1 MSQVPPLDVGDLRG
15 LFGGSLTL
23 SGMMQIGLARVTLG
37 DDPAPPDAMVRTK
50 GVDADHK
57 QRLVDFYDALA
68 EQRDRYRNRNLY
80 YHRQLLR
87 YFQFIIPQGRRVL
100 EVGCADGELLRQ
112 LAPSYGLGIDASP
125 AMIRVARQRGT
136 ETQGDL
142 HFEHVD
148 VESTTFSEKFDFIV
162 MSDVLGCLSDIQQAF
177 ENLRSACHEHTRIVI
192 NYHRIIWDPVFR
204 VAQALRLKAPQMH
217 TNWLS
222 SSDISNLAR
231 LAGFEVVRMSRY
243 MLAPKYVP
251 ILSDFANRYLAPLP
265 VFNALGLLRFVVLR
279 MVDLPAP
286 SREFSTTIVVPCRN
300 ERGNIRD
307 AVTRTPAFGGHQEFI
322 FVDGHSTDGTVE
334 EIEQVIA
341 DHPETDIKV
350 FMQEGTGKGDAVRLA
365 FSRATGDI
373 LMILDADL
381 TVPPEDLPKFYNAI
395 ARNHGEF
402 INGSRLV
409 YPMEKQA
416 MRFLNILGNTFFGVV
431 LSWLLDQ
438 RLKDTLCGTK
448 VLRRSDYERIAANRA
463 YFGDFD
469 PFGDFD
475 LLFGAARQNMKITE
489 VPIRY
494 RERTYGTTSISRF
507 RHGWLLL
514 RMSLFAFGKIK
525 QQ

>member
-1 MSQVPPLDVGDLRG
+1 MTQVELGHSTLEIGGDLAPLDN
-15 LFGGSLTL
+15 S
-23 SGMMQIGLARVTLG
+23 
-37 DDPAPPDAMVRTK
+37 VRTK
-50 GVDADHK
+50 DIDAGDK
-57 QRLVDFYDALA
+57 RRLREFFDALA
-68 EQRDRYRNRNLY
+68 EDRARYRARNRY

-87 YFQFIIPQGRRVL
+87 YFQSIIPDGARVL
-100 EVGCADGELLRQ
+100 EVGCADGGLLRQ
-112 LAPSYGLGIDASP
+112 LKPSYGLGIDLSP
-125 AMIRVARQRGT
+125 AMIRVARSNRT
-136 ETQGDL
+136 EADGRLRFEQG
-142 HFEHVD
+142 D
-148 VESTTFSEKFDFIV
+148 VESIAFQEKFDFIV
-162 MSDVLGCLSDIQQAF
+162 MSDVLGSLSDIQQAF
-177 ENLRSACHEHTRIVI
+177 ENVRSACHEHTRLVI
-192 NYHRIIWDPVFR
+192 HYHRILWDPIFR
-204 VAQALRLKAPQMH
+204 VAQALRLKMPQLH

-231 LAGFEVVRMSRY
+231 LAGFEVVRMSRF
-243 MLAPKYVP
+243 MLVPKYVP
-251 ILSDFANRYLAPLP
+251 VLSDLANRYLAPLP
-265 VFNALGLLRFVVLR
+265 VLNALGMLRFVGLR

-286 SREFSTTIVVPCRN
+286 SRELSTTIVVPCRN
-300 ERGNIRD
+300 ERGNISD
-307 AVTRTPAFGGHQEFI
+307 AITRTPAFGRHQEFI

-334 EIEQVIA
+334 EIEQVIV
-341 DHPETDIKV
+341 DNPGKDIKL
-350 FMQEGTGKGDAVRLA
+350 FIQEGTGKGDAVRLA

-395 ARNHGEF
+395 AMNHGEF

-409 YPMEKQA
+409 YPLEKQA
-416 MRFLNILGNTFFGVV
+416 MRFLNILGNTFFSVV

-494 RERTYGTTSISRF
+494 RERTYGTTNISRF
-507 RHGWLLL
+507 KHGWLLL

-525 QQ
+525 RQ

>member
-1 MSQVPPLDVGDLRG
+1 M
-15 LFGGSLTL
+15 T
-23 SGMMQIGLARVTLG
+23 QIELARGTLG
-37 DDPAPPDAMVRTK
+37 DDPAPLGTPVRTK
-50 GVDADHK
+50 GVDVDHK
-57 QRLVDFYDALA
+57 QRLRDFYDALA
-68 EQRDRYRNRNLY
+68 QDWDRYRNRNRY

-87 YFQFIIPQGRRVL
+87 YFQSIIPQGKRVL
-100 EVGCADGELLRQ
+100 EVGCADGELLRK
-112 LAPSYGLGIDASP
+112 LTPSFGLGIDASP
-125 AMIRVARQRGT
+125 AMIRVARARRT
-136 ETQGDL
+136 ETEGSL

-148 VESTTFSEKFDFIV
+148 VESTTFGEKFDFIV
-162 MSDVLGCLSDIQQAF
+162 MSDVLGSLSDIQQAF

-192 NYHRIIWDPVFR
+192 SYHRMMWDPVFR
-204 VAQALRLKAPQMH
+204 VAQALRLKAPHLH

-231 LAGFEVVRMSRY
+231 LAGFEVVRMSRF
-243 MLAPKYVP
+243 MLVPKYVP
-251 ILSDFANRYLAPLP
+251 VLSDLVNQYLAPLP
-265 VFNALGLLRFVVLR
+265 VLNALGMLRFVVLR

-286 SREFSTTIVVPCRN
+286 SRELSTTIVVPCLN

-307 AVTRTPAFGGHQEFI
+307 AVTRTPPFGGHHEFI
-322 FVDGHSTDGTVE
+322 FVDGRSTDGTVD

-341 DHPETDIKV
+341 DYPEKDIKV
-350 FMQEGTGKGDAVRLA
+350 FTQEGKGKGDAVRLA

-416 MRFLNILGNTFFGVV
+416 MRFLNILGNTFFSVV

-475 LLFGAARQNMKITE
+475 LLFGAARQNMKIIE

-494 RERTYGTTSISRF
+494 RDRTYGETNISRF
-507 RHGWLLL
+507 RHGLLLL

-525 QQ
+525 RQ